1 MQLALEDLTMS
12 DWAQSEWM
20 DGFSGLLY
28 HYDVELE
35 GPDNEEDADELEAT
49 KLQMFA
55 VPDSDVKGIFEIETM
70 TNEEDIEIPTTELST
85 PQDGET
91 ALSKAWKYQ
100 GEGSL
105 QDMIAEVAEEYRPD
119 NWDEM
124 HEKYYGRPYD
134 DGVNE

>member
-1 MQLALEDLTMS
+1 MV
-12 DWAQSEWM
+12 
-20 DGFSGLLY
+20 FSGLLY

-85 PQDGET
+85 PQEGET

-100 GEGSL
+100 G
-105 QDMIAEVAEEYRPD
+105 
-119 NWDEM
+119 
-124 HEKYYGRPYD
+124 
-134 DGVNE
+134 